1 MKRSKRMKRL
11 AVLFGIFVVACG
23 ITIGVVKYE
32 EKKEQI
38 KNSDEIILQISP
50 NRHCTFLGK

>member
-50 NRHCTFLGK
+50 ETVTALS